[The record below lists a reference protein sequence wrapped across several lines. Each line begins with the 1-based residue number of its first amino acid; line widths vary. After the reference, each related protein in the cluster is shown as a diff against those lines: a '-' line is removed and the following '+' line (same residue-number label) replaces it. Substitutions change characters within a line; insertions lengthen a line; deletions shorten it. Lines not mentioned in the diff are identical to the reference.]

1 MSQKAVVLENVVKE
15 FGGVEAVGGV
25 SLGIDEGEFVAF
37 IGPSGCG
44 KTTLL
49 RLIAGLEQPTRG
61 NIYIQDQ
68 RMNDVKAWE
77 RDTPLV
83 WQNFALFPYLSVSKN
98 VEFGLRMRGVDK
110 ETRRQKVKRAL
121 AMVGIEELAD
131 RQISQLSGGQKQR
144 VALARGLVLDPKML
158 MLDEPL
164 GALDAHLRIR
174 MQAELRKL
182 QKELGLTF
190 VYVTHN
196 QSEALAMA
204 DRVVIMN
211 LGKVQQVGSPQEVYR
226 TPSNRFVAEFVG
238 TNNIFSGEVAGID
251 GDQIKVK
258 TGAGTFTIRFDESQN
273 LQLGDRA
280 TFLVSADRITTSFE
294 AALHENQVVGILRGE
309 EFVGSTVTLFLELQ
323 DGSEFRIQK
332 QERESIQILTDLGE
346 ELTASWSVNDGYV
359 LPNVESVEVGA
370 SQRERD

>member
-1 MSQKAVVLENVVKE
+1 MSQKAVVLENVVKQ
-15 FGGVEAVGGV
+15 FGSVEAVGGV
-25 SLGIDEGEFVAF
+25 SLEIDEGEFVAF

-49 RLIAGLEQPTRG
+49 RLIAGLEQPTSG
-61 NIYIQDQ
+61 DIYIQGK

-98 VEFGLRMRGVDK
+98 VEFGLRMRGLAK
-110 ETRRQKVKRAL
+110 EARRQKVKHAL

-144 VALARGLVLDPKML
+144 VALARGLVLDPKVL

-211 LGKVQQVGSPQEVYR
+211 LGEVQQVGSPQQVYR

-251 GDQIKVK
+251 GDEITIK
-258 TGAGTFTIRFDESQN
+258 TATGTFIIRSEESKH
-273 LQLGDRA
+273 LQAGDRA
-280 TFLVSADRITTSFE
+280 TFLVSADRVTTSFE
-294 AALHENQVVGILRGE
+294 AELHENQIVGVLRGE

-332 QERESIQILTDLGE
+332 QERESVQILTELGE
-346 ELTASWSVNDGYV
+346 KLTASWRVDDGYV
-359 LPNVESVEVGA
+359 LPDVESVEVGA
-370 SQRERD
+370 GLREGG

>member
-61 NIYIQDQ
+61 NIYIQGQ

-332 QERESIQILTDLGE
+332 QERESIQIVTDLGE

>member
-1 MSQKAVVLENVVKE
+1 VSEKAVRLENVVKR
-15 FGGVEAVGGV
+15 FGSVEAVGGV
-25 SLGIDEGEFVAF
+25 DLEIDEGEFVAF

-49 RLIAGLEQPTRG
+49 RLVAGLEEPTSG
-61 NIYIQDQ
+61 NIYIEGQ
-68 RMNDVKAWE
+68 RMNDVKTWE

-98 VEFGLRMRGVDK
+98 VEFGLRMRGVNK
-110 ETRRQKVKRAL
+110 EARRQKVERAL

-144 VALARGLVLDPKML
+144 VALARSLVLDPKVL
-158 MLDEPL
+158 LLDEPL

-174 MQAELRKL
+174 MQAELRKI

-196 QSEALAMA
+196 QSEAFAMA

-211 LGKVQQVGSPQEVYR
+211 LGKVQQVGSPQDVYR
-226 TPSNRFVAEFVG
+226 SPSNRFVAEFVG

-251 GDQIKVK
+251 GAEIDVK
-258 TGAGTFTIRFDESQN
+258 TRTGTFIIRSEESEH
-273 LQLGDRA
+273 LQVGDGV
-280 TFLVSADRITTSFE
+280 TFLVAADRITTSYE
-294 AALHENQVVGILRGE
+294 ADLHENQIVGVLTGE
-309 EFVGSTVTLFLELQ
+309 EFFGSTVTLFLELE
-323 DGSEFRIQK
+323 DGSEFQIQK
-332 QERESIQILTDLGE
+332 QEKESAQIMTELGE
-346 ELTASWSVNDGYV
+346 KLTASWSVDAAYI
-359 LPNVESVEVGA
+359 LPSVESVEVGA
-370 SQRERD
+370 NLREGA